1 MNFDEITPK
10 QWLIIAAG
18 GLGLLLL
25 TRGGGGQQSQ
35 RTESAADREM
45 RYSMAWGA
53 HMTPQLW
60 QDQRY
65 NFDRSG
71 ETTSGLMDIVNRLL
85 NPVLQ
90 PPTTPPSSG
99 NPDTGS
105 NPVTT
110 PGACPTGY
118 QRVTGLDG
126 NSYCAAP
133 WPGSVAARRTCPPG
147 YTLMM
152 RPGGSNVCA
161 KSVGGGGG
169 GGGLGALLGRSVGRR
184 CPRGSV
190 FNHRTGGCDP
200 IPMPTSA
207 RVG

>member
-1 MNFDEITPK
+1 M
-10 QWLIIAAG
+10 IAAG

-25 TRGGGGQQSQ
+25 ARGGGGQQQ
-35 RTESAADREM
+35 RTESAADRDM
-45 RYSMAWGA
+45 RYSMAWGSY
-53 HMTPQLW
+53 MTPQLW

-90 PPTTPPSSG
+90 PPTTPPSTG

-110 PGACPTGY
+110 PAACPTGY
-118 QRVTGLDG
+118 ARVTGLDG

-133 WPGSVAARRTCPPG
+133 WPSSMPVRRNCPEG
-147 YTLMM
+147 YTLMI

-161 KSVGGGGG
+161 RTGGGGG
-169 GGGLGALLGRSVGRR
+169 GGGLGALLGRRVGRR

-190 FNHRTGGCDP
+190 FNHRTGDCEP
-200 IPMPTSA
+200 IPMPMSA